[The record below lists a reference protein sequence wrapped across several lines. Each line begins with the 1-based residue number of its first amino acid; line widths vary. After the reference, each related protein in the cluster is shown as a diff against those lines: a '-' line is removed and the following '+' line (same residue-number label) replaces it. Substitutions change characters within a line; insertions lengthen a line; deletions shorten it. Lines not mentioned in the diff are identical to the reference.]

1 MLSFLDLFAS
11 LNKQGVKYL
20 VAGGWA
26 VNLYG
31 VERATGDL
39 DLVVLLEQHNLER
52 LIEVVRQFGLKPKI
66 PVSLEDF
73 ALEEKRHEWIEEKGM
88 MVFSFFD
95 PQNPFVLLDVFIDSP
110 FDFEKVY
117 VNRSMISAGRAEIP
131 VVPLS
136 TLIEMKKKAGRP
148 QDMADIY
155 YLKQLQ
161 SELTNV

>member
-11 LNKQGVKYL
+11 LNDRGVHYL

-39 DLVVLLEQHNLER
+39 DLVVCLEQHNLER
-52 LIEVVRQFGLKPKI
+52 FIEVVRQFNFMPKA
-66 PVSLEDF
+66 PVALEDF
-73 ALEEKRHEWIEEKGM
+73 ILEEKRREWKEEKGM

-117 VNRSMISAGRAEIP
+117 VDKLVISAGRVEIP

-136 TLIEMKKKAGRP
+136 TLIEMKEKAGRR
-148 QDMADIY
+148 QDLADIY
-155 YLKQLQ
+155 YLKELQ
-161 SELTNV
+161 GEQNNV

>member
-11 LNKQGVKYL
+11 LNKQGVQYL

-52 LIEVVRQFGLKPKI
+52 FIDVVRQFGFKPKA

-73 ALEEKRHEWIEEKGM
+73 ALEEKRQEWIEEKGM

-136 TLIEMKKKAGRP
+136 TLIEMKEKAGRP
-148 QDMADIY
+148 QDLADIY